1 MEDFNGNQITV
12 FYNEACEEWEL
23 LAHFMVDGEWQSTL
37 LDVFQDK
44 YQSIHEAKQLA
55 FHAGQ
60 LPDEYATLRI
70 DKLKIIGA
78 GGKLLRSYNLI
89 RGSELESQTVH

>member
-23 LAHFMVDGEWQSTL
+23 LAHFMGDGEWQSTL
-37 LDVFQDK
+37 LEVFEDK
-44 YQSIHEAKQLA
+44 YQAIYEAKQLA
-55 FHAGQ
+55 FHAGE
-60 LPDEYATLRI
+60 LPAEYAALRI

-89 RGSELESQTVH
+89 RGDQLESETVH